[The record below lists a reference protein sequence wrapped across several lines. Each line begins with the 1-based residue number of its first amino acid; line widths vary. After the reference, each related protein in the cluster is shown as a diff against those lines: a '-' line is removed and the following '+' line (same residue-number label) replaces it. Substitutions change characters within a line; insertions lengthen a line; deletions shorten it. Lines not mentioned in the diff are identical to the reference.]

1 MKKVPS
7 FGSAPLQNKI
17 TGLVLLL
24 FLCGIWALT
33 FFISKWL
40 EREMT
45 AQLETQQFSIASYIA
60 DSIEG
65 QVKLRINSLTTIADK
80 ITPELIANPGKLRGF
95 LRDKPLLANLFQT
108 GVVVISGEGIGIADF
123 PVLPGRAGASLSDRE
138 YFTEVVATGRPA
150 VGKPR
155 IGPFSHKPVIAFA
168 VPVVTPSGKLI
179 AVLAGFT
186 LTSDPGLLGS
196 IENSAYKDFPDRLDL
211 IYPKYRI
218 HIAASDPTRV
228 LTPTPKT
235 GVNPLFDRFMS
246 GSEGSGVTVNSRG
259 MRLLISAKQIPTPGW
274 FIRVGLPTKIA
285 FEPIHS
291 MKKWAYSLA
300 LGLSLLSSFLV
311 LLVIRHALRPLYHAT
326 RLIKDMT
333 EERLP
338 PQDIPVTYND
348 EIGQLI
354 SSFNVHLN
362 YRRQTEEEFRFH
374 SEIMKNIAEGIY
386 IVRAEDGSI
395 VYANE
400 RFEKMFGYEPGE
412 MIGKDVS
419 IVNTPNDKT
428 AEETKKAIIE
438 ALAETGESH
447 GEVNSMRKD
456 GTRFWCYAN
465 VSLLE
470 HSKYGKVFVSVH
482 TDITDRKHMEE
493 REQLSE
499 AILEHLNQQTGIEN
513 TIRDILQMVKQSTG
527 FDAVG
532 IRLRKG
538 EDFPYFVQDG
548 FSTDFLLTENTLT
561 VCGPNGDPCR
571 DKDGKISLEC
581 TCGLIISGH
590 TYPANPL
597 FTPYGSFWTNNS
609 VPLLDLPADQD
620 PRLHPRNR
628 CIHEG
633 FHSVAL
639 IPLKAGKD
647 IMGLLQLNDRRKDQ
661 FTLETIHFFEGLCNS
676 IGIAISRKEAED
688 ALRKS
693 EENLRNIT
701 SSLAEGIYVLNKQ
714 GSVIFMN
721 PEAERLLGWSYTELM
736 NRHVHMVFHY
746 KKPDGSPLPQ
756 EECNMDKV
764 ISTGIPYVSRDEVF
778 IRKDGI
784 ALPVSL
790 VSSPIIER
798 GKVVA
803 AVTAFRDI
811 TERKKI
817 EAEREKLI
825 IDLGEA
831 LSEVKQLSGL
841 LPICASCKKIRD
853 DKGYWNQIE
862 TYISEHS
869 EALFTHAICPECGKK
884 LYPEYYDKVWGEEE
898 K

>member
-1 MKKVPS
+1 
-7 FGSAPLQNKI
+7 
-17 TGLVLLL
+17 
-24 FLCGIWALT
+24 
-33 FFISKWL
+33 
-40 EREMT
+40 
-45 AQLETQQFSIASYIA
+45 
-60 DSIEG
+60 
-65 QVKLRINSLTTIADK
+65 
-80 ITPELIANPGKLRGF
+80 
-95 LRDKPLLANLFQT
+95 
-108 GVVVISGEGIGIADF
+108 
-123 PVLPGRAGASLSDRE
+123 
-138 YFTEVVATGRPA
+138 
-150 VGKPR
+150 
-155 IGPFSHKPVIAFA
+155 
-168 VPVVTPSGKLI
+168 
-179 AVLAGFT
+179 
-186 LTSDPGLLGS
+186 
-196 IENSAYKDFPDRLDL
+196 
-211 IYPKYRI
+211 
-218 HIAASDPTRV
+218 
-228 LTPTPKT
+228 
-235 GVNPLFDRFMS
+235 
-246 GSEGSGVTVNSRG
+246 
-259 MRLLISAKQIPTPGW
+259 IPTPGW

-285 FEPIHS
+285 FEPIRS
-291 MKKWAYSLA
+291 MKNCAYSIA

-311 LLVIRHALRPLYHAT
+311 LLVIRHALRPLYHAS

-338 PQDIPVTYND
+338 PQDIPVTHND

-374 SEIMKNIAEGIY
+374 SEIMRNIAEGIY

-400 RFEKMFGYEPGE
+400 RFEKMFGYEPGG

-419 IVNTPNDKT
+419 IVNTPTDKT
-428 AEETKKAIIE
+428 PEETKEAIIE
-438 ALAETGESH
+438 TLTETGEWH
-447 GEVNSMRKD
+447 GEVNNIRKD

-499 AILEHLNQQTGIEN
+499 TILEHLNQQTGIDN

-538 EDFPYFVQDG
+538 DDFPYFVQDG

-561 VCGPNGDPCR
+561 VSGPDGGRCR

-590 TYPANPL
+590 TYTANPL
-597 FTPYGSFWTNNS
+597 FTPYGSFWINNS

-639 IPLKAGKD
+639 IPLKTGKD
-647 IMGLLQLNDRRKDQ
+647 IIGLLQLNDRRKDQ

-676 IGIAISRKEAED
+676 IGIAISRKEVED

-714 GSVIFMN
+714 ANIIFMN
-721 PEAERLLGWSYTELM
+721 PEAERLLGWSYTELTGR
-736 NRHVHMVFHY
+736 NIHDVIHCS
-746 KKPDGSPLPQ
+746 KADGPPLHL
-756 EECNMDKV
+756 EECSMYNV
-764 ISTGIPYVSRDEVF
+764 IRTGVPSVSMNEVF
-778 IRKDGI
+778 TRKDGTI
-784 ALPVSL
+784 FPVSI
-790 VSSPIIER
+790 VASPIMEN
-798 GKVVA
+798 GKVVN
-803 AVTAFRDI
+803 AVIAFRDI
-811 TERKKI
+811 TVRKQI
-817 EAEREKLI
+817 ETEREKLI
-825 IDLGEA
+825 VELQEA
-831 LSEVKQLSGL
+831 LAKVKQLSGL

-853 DKGYWNQIE
+853 DRGYWNQIE

-869 EALFTHAICPECGKK
+869 EALFSHAICPECGKK
-884 LYPEYYDKVWGEEE
+884 LYPEYYDKVWGKEEI
-898 K
+898 